1 MNPSRTRSFAV
12 LLTVLLMWNVRAF
25 AQYDSAK
32 HLTFLRDAYNRH
44 DKNLSEY
51 LLGELS
57 QFLSMNPEAAQAAEA
72 QFLIAKV
79 YEEKGE
85 KHLALSAFLKAF
97 FLYQQSNWAQ
107 ESNTAARKILL
118 EEEPYKKHTEKW
130 NTLLAQAATPDSA
143 TQGFYSYLETLVNF
157 ESAKLQH
164 EIAQQAGEF
173 NTNFPSDP
181 RSDMVARWHADAYAQ
196 AEKYREAALSYLRFD
211 YLYPESALLPY
222 ARHSRGA
229 LLSKEL
235 SDHKA
240 ALEVLTQVT
249 TAHAQS
255 EYAPAA
261 QFLLG
266 EIKREKTKDAP
277 GALVEYRKL
286 VDTYPR
292 SDKVVAALFAMAAIN
307 ANELKD
313 YTAALAAYDEI
324 VAKHQADKRG
334 SEALEKAA
342 ELLKDKVGD
351 FNKAA
356 EYYAKIAEVY
366 PLYEK
371 APDMLIKAA
380 ALCEEKLKDTKKA
393 ADYYSLV
400 VSKFP
405 EHKKADEARKKLAKL
420 Q

>member
-1 MNPSRTRSFAV
+1 MTSRVRGFSHVLAV
-12 LLTVLLMWNVRAF
+12 LLFCNVRAF
-25 AQYDSAK
+25 AQYDAAQELS
-32 HLTFLRDAYNRH
+32 FLRDAYNRH

-51 LLGELS
+51 LLGELA
-57 QFLSMNPEAAQAAEA
+57 QYRNRNLEPAQAAEA
-72 QFLIAKV
+72 QFLMAKV

-85 KHLALSAFLKAF
+85 KHLALAAFLKTA

-107 ESNTAARKILL
+107 ESNTAARKIML
-118 EEEPYKKHTEKW
+118 EEEPYKRQTEKW
-130 NTLLAQAATPDSA
+130 SAVLAEAATPDSA
-143 TQGFYSYLETLVNF
+143 TQGFFNYLEALARL
-157 ESAKLQH
+157 ESAKLQL
-164 EIAQQAGEF
+164 EIAQHAAEF
-173 NTNFPSDP
+173 HANFPNDA
-181 RSDMVARWHADAYAQ
+181 RADIVARRRADAYAK
-196 AEKYREAALSYLRFD
+196 AEKYREAALSYLRLD

-222 ARHSRGA
+222 ARYTRGVI
-229 LLSKEL
+229 LTKEL
-235 SDHKA
+235 GDHKA
-240 ALEVLTQVT
+240 ALEVLAQVT
-249 TAHAQS
+249 TVHAQS
-255 EYAPAA
+255 EYASSA
-261 QFLLG
+261 QFMLG
-266 EIKREKTKDAP
+266 EVKREKTKDAR

-286 VDTYPR
+286 VDTYPA
-292 SDKVVAALFAMAAIN
+292 SEHVVAALFAMAAIN

-342 ELLKDKVGD
+342 ELLKDKAGD

-371 APDMLIKAA
+371 APDMLLKAA
-380 ALCEEKLKDTKKA
+380 ALCEEKLQDTKKA
-393 ADYYSLV
+393 ADYYNLV

-405 EHKKADEARKKLAKL
+405 EHKKAEEARKKLAKL